1 MFVWAPIPDRYVD
14 SSEFLNV
21 LLEQTGVLVNAG
33 TSFGKE
39 GERFVRFA
47 LVRSDEEVK
56 EAARRIAESGLFR

>member
-39 GERFVRFA
+39 GERFVRFRP
-47 LVRSDEEVK
+47 RSF
-56 EAARRIAESGLFR
+56 G